1 MMKQQGRF
9 SAFIVRLAI
18 VATALSVAA
27 MIAAVAMIA
36 GFKHE
41 IKGKLFNFWGDVIVT
56 PFSPNTS
63 SIISPDP
70 VKRNKG
76 IEQQISALDGVEQ
89 MAPFVV
95 RPAIL
100 NANNMMEGIQL
111 KGVDEHYDFE
121 SIHAPTLDLSDT
133 SYSKDIILSVRTLD
147 RMKAKVGDKILLYF
161 IDEDNS
167 YPRIRKVNIS
177 GTYSTGMED
186 IDKHYALCDMRLL
199 QRIMQW
205 NEDEVNG
212 YQLSLANG
220 IIADSI
226 ASTIFYK
233 ILPENNRLYPN
244 TMQEAYPAIYDW
256 LNLQDVNA
264 MVALIIMAFVAIIDL
279 VAALLILIVEQ
290 ARMVGVLKT
299 LGMAEKEMRKIFL
312 YHAAFIGGIGV
323 LLGNVLGIGLCVFQ
337 QQTGFFTLSEATYYM
352 QYVPIKLVW
361 WHPVAISIVT
371 LVLCILCM
379 WLPTLYIRRILPAK
393 VLQFK

>member
-1 MMKQQGRF
+1 MLKQQGRF

-18 VATALSVAA
+18 IATALSVAA

-41 IKGKLFNFWGDVIVT
+41 IKAKLFNFWGEVIVT
-56 PFSPNTS
+56 PFTPSAST
-63 SIISPDP
+63 IISPDP
-70 VKRNKG
+70 VTRNTD
-76 IEQQISALDGVEQ
+76 IEQKILALNGVEQ
-89 MAPFVV
+89 MAPFVA

-100 NANNMMEGIQL
+100 NANGMMEGIQL
-111 KGVDEHYDFE
+111 KGVDDKYDFT
-121 SIHAPTLDLSDT
+121 SIHATSLNFADT
-133 SYSKDIILSVRTLD
+133 AYSKEIILSKKTLD
-147 RMKAKVGDKILLYF
+147 RMKVKEGEDILLYF
-161 IDEDNS
+161 LDEDKS
-167 YPRIRKVNIS
+167 YPRIRKVTVS
-177 GTYSTGMED
+177 GTYNTGMED
-186 IDKHYALCDMRLL
+186 IDKYYAICDIRLL

-205 NEDEVNG
+205 SKDEVNG
-212 YQLSLANG
+212 YQLSISHG
-220 IIADSI
+220 VSPDSV
-226 ASTIFYK
+226 ASRIFYN
-233 ILPENNRLYPN
+233 ILPEDNRLYPS

-264 MVALIIMAFVAIIDL
+264 LVALIIMAFVAIIDL
-279 VAALLILIVEQ
+279 IAALLILIVEH

-299 LGMAEKEMRKIFL
+299 LGMAETDMRKVFL
-312 YHAAFIGGIGV
+312 YHAAYIGGIGV
-323 LLGNVLGIGLCVFQ
+323 LLGNILGLGLCILQ
-337 QQTGFFTLSEATYYM
+337 QQTGFLTLSEATYYM